1 MVPRAGIEP
10 ARYHYHWFLRPTR
23 LPIPPPRQKK
33 EVASG
38 FEPPYEVLQTSAL
51 PLGYAANKTGL
62 AGFEPA
68 RDGVKVRCLTAW
80 L

>member
-1 MVPRAGIEP
+1 MEA
-10 ARYHYHWFLRPTR
+10 AT
-23 LPIPPPRQKK
+23 
-33 EVASG
+33 G
-38 FEPPYEVLQTSAL
+38 FEPVIKVLQTSAL
-51 PLGYAANKTGL
+51 PLGYAANKKTGL

>member
-1 MVPRAGIEP
+1 MENVSFKLKLTIVKNLDSIFEII
-10 ARYHYHWFLRPTR
+10 
-23 LPIPPPRQKK
+23 PIN
-33 EVASG
+33 VA
-38 FEPPYEVLQTSAL
+38 
-51 PLGYAANKTGL
+51 GL

>member
-1 MVPRAGIEP
+1 MVALRRGIQGKVMLLEALTGLEP
-10 ARYHYHWFLRPTR
+10 
-23 LPIPPPRQKK
+23 
-33 EVASG
+33 VV
-38 FEPPYEVLQTSAL
+38 EVLQTSAL